1 MKLNNTRLAIVV
13 FSVLLVGFF
22 LTSFLSYS
30 ATSKLIETSA
40 FTQTLPLISDNIYS
54 VIKQEIN
61 DPINVSSIMANDAF
75 LINWVTSGEK
85 NLHQIQ
91 DYLELILKKY
101 GFTTSFFVSDIT
113 TNYYYSKGILKQISV
128 EDDHDVWFYNF
139 KKLNKPL
146 DLDVDNDEAKKGLLT
161 VFINHRLEDS
171 SGTFLGVVGVGL
183 KLTQISEKFREY
195 ERQFEH
201 KIYMVDR
208 NGLIQIHPDDS
219 YVEQINIKNLEG
231 ISDISQQ
238 ILTPSE
244 TIWISEYS
252 DSLGKKAISVRYIQ
266 EFDWFLIVEKD
277 NKGSLANARTSLFQ
291 NIGIGSAIAGVVS
304 IIIYLV
310 IKTFNK
316 QLNFLASSDELTKA
330 SNRHSFLPLLR
341 KAIKNAAR
349 NNFEVSLLMIDI
361 DNFKSVN
368 DLYGHFT
375 GDKLL
380 IEVVKTIEDLLR
392 SSDLLVRWGGDEFC
406 AYLHNADQKIAVRIA
421 SRIQKSIEKLF
432 LTTKNGISFSRTV
445 SIGVSSLKSEETSA
459 EDLIKNADEALLKAK
474 KKGKNK
480 FEIFTPPFL

>member
-1 MKLNNTRLAIVV
+1 MKLKNTRLAIVV

-85 NLHQIQ
+85 NLQQIQ

-252 DSLGKKAISVRYIQ
+252 DSQGKKAISVRYIQ

-316 QLNFLASSDELTKA
+316 
-330 SNRHSFLPLLR
+330 
-341 KAIKNAAR
+341 
-349 NNFEVSLLMIDI
+349 
-361 DNFKSVN
+361 
-368 DLYGHFT
+368 
-375 GDKLL
+375 
-380 IEVVKTIEDLLR
+380 
-392 SSDLLVRWGGDEFC
+392 
-406 AYLHNADQKIAVRIA
+406 
-421 SRIQKSIEKLF
+421 
-432 LTTKNGISFSRTV
+432 
-445 SIGVSSLKSEETSA
+445 
-459 EDLIKNADEALLKAK
+459 
-474 KKGKNK
+474 
-480 FEIFTPPFL
+480 